1 MSAVR
6 PPAVAGS
13 FYPANDDELIRTVD
27 SMLHDSKESSPKV
40 IIAPHAGYV
49 YSGEIAG
56 NAYSRLKNAATPITR
71 VVLLGPSHRVGF
83 KGIAATSA
91 TAYSTPL
98 GNVPID
104 SAGVQQVLQQH
115 GTGFLDDA
123 HTNEHSLEVHL
134 PFLQRVLST
143 FSLIPLVVGDA
154 TTEEVAGV
162 LNSLWGGPETLI
174 VISSD
179 LSHYHPYKDAQHIDA
194 RTSKKILDLDSSLVG
209 EEACGCKPLNGL
221 LQVLK
226 DKALKVE
233 EVEVKNSGDTAGSK
247 DKVVGYGAYVVVD
260 PTSINL
266 RPANHDELSLAW
278 RQRLLQVAREAVLH
292 PLTSQEKYHIELSH
306 FPERF
311 RETRAT
317 FVTLNTD
324 NQLRGCIGSLIAHQ
338 PLVADVAAN
347 AQSAAFKDPR
357 FKAVILS
364 EYQDIDFHISV
375 LSVPEKLNIT
385 SRKELIRD
393 LRPGIDGLILEENG
407 RKATYLPSVWQ
418 QLPNPENFVA
428 ELRLKAGL
436 TANDWSMDTT
446 VHRYTTEEF
455 C

>member
-6 PPAVAGS
+6 APAVAGS

-27 SMLHDSKESSPKV
+27 SMLHDNQKLSPKV

-49 YSGEIAG
+49 YSGAIAG
-56 NAYSRLKNAATPITR
+56 NAYSRLKNATTPITR

-98 GNVPID
+98 GNIPID

-115 GTGFLDDA
+115 GTGFLDEA

-134 PFLQRVLST
+134 PFLQRVLGK

-154 TTEEVAGV
+154 TTEEVAQV
-162 LNSLWGGPETLI
+162 LKSLWGGAETLI

-179 LSHYHPYKDAQHIDA
+179 LSHYHPYEDAQHIDA
-194 RTSKKILDLDSSLVG
+194 RTSKKILDLDTSLVG

-221 LQVLK
+221 LKVLK

-233 EVEVKNSGDTAGSK
+233 EVEVRNSGDTAGTK
-247 DKVVGYGAYVVVD
+247 EKVVGYGAYVVVD
-260 PTSINL
+260 PTTTDQ
-266 RPANHDELSLAW
+266 RPVNNDELSLAW

-292 PLTSQEKYHIELSH
+292 PLTSQNKYHIELNH
-306 FPERF
+306 FPALF
-311 RETRAT
+311 RENRAT
-317 FVTLNTD
+317 FVTLNVR

-338 PLVADVAAN
+338 PLVADVAGN

-357 FKAVILS
+357 FKPVTLD
-364 EYQDIDFHISV
+364 EYQNIDFHISV
-375 LSVPEKLNIT
+375 LSAPEPLDIT
-385 SRKELIRD
+385 SREELITR

-407 RKATYLPSVWQ
+407 RKATYLPSVWD
-418 QLPNPENFVA
+418 QLPEPESFVS
-428 ELRLKAGL
+428 ELRRKAGL
-436 TANDWSMDTT
+436 RANDWGTNTT